1 MRDTASSS
9 IFSTGPILDGKN
21 VSCTVGDGSY
31 WSRICVGHIV
41 KRMQSFIIRIQN
53 ERNPKNERLYSHH
66 PPSFSQY
73 RSWYP
78 VRFDSTPNTTGGQ
91 AGQVF
96 NPYLV
101 AFGGPQR
108 APVPSV
114 SRLTFDRP

>member
-1 MRDTASSS
+1 
-9 IFSTGPILDGKN
+9 
-21 VSCTVGDGSY
+21 
-31 WSRICVGHIV
+31 
-41 KRMQSFIIRIQN
+41 MQSFIIRIEN

-73 RSWYP
+73 ISWYP
-78 VRFDSTPNTTGGQ
+78 VHFDTGGQ

-101 AFGGPQR
+101 AFGGRQR

-114 SRLTFDRP
+114 SRLTFDHPEINLANRTVRCPLCNRLGHTVNK